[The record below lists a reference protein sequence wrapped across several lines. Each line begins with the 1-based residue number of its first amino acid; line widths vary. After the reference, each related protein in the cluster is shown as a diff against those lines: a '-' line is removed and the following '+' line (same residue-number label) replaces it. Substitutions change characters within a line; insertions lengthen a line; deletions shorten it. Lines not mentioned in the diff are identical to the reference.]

1 MPYYM
6 GNSAEEQLGRNNPMG
21 IPEWFHHT
29 LCIYCGWQGFGYSAV
44 ELLGIVAV
52 DNGIRTIA
60 FPSIP
65 TGVYGYAVD
74 EAALVAFSKLF
85 GVKNFFS

>member
-1 MPYYM
+1 
-6 GNSAEEQLGRNNPMG
+6 MG
-21 IPEWFHHT
+21 IPEWFHHA
-29 LCIYCGWQGFGYSAV
+29 LCIYCGWQSFGYSAV

-74 EAALVAFSKLF
+74 EAALVVFSKLF
-85 GVKNFFS
+85 GVKIFFIKKFAF